1 MLRHHTTV
9 LNGQIRDTTYA
20 LSDLEEEF
28 GYVFNHPRDDTYS
41 SVAISQLDR
50 TLRDAIRMFSIL
62 EDHLHRYELVTR
74 SIRGEMD
81 DMLRGA
87 SLDWRT
93 PLGDNLRSNI
103 QVDDHKENRRPSR
116 DTL

>member
-9 LNGQIRDTTYA
+9 LNGQIRDATYA

-41 SVAISQLDR
+41 SLAIGQLDR
-50 TLRDAIRMFSIL
+50 TLRDAIRMFANL
-62 EDHLHRYELVTR
+62 EDHLNRYQLVTR
-74 SIRGEMD
+74 ALREEID
-81 DMLRGA
+81 DMVRGA

-93 PLGDNLRSNI
+93 PLGENLRANQSLDN
-103 QVDDHKENRRPSR
+103 HKENRRPQS
-116 DTL
+116 